1 MKINDLEFYLVEISR
16 TESRDPVRSL
26 LVRLVTDSGREG
38 WGESTLG
45 WRPGELAARR
55 AALLPVLAG
64 RSVFDISELLSLEVL
79 KDPLLRCAVEM
90 ACWDLIG
97 RVVGQPLCNLMGGR
111 YRTRVPMAVRLCQS
125 APDRVAEVGRALAEQ
140 GFYTQVVTASGRPE
154 EDLRTLRAVRAATG
168 ERADLYFD
176 GRACYE
182 MESVSDL
189 CAEMESDSPQF
200 FIDPLAAGD
209 LFSVAALGRQTSV
222 PLAMWRAIRGPSDVQ
237 AAVRC
242 GAAPMVVIDLGLV
255 GGITPARK
263 CAAVAEAG
271 GLRAVLGGQPSLGI
285 ATAAMLQLAAATP
298 ILSGYGECAFHQ
310 LRDHVLADG
319 LDFIDGMMAVPH
331 APGLG
336 VEIDRLKVERYQVA

>member
-1 MKINDLEFYLVEISR
+1 MKINDLEFYLVEIAR
-16 TESRDPVRSL
+16 TESQDPVRSL
-26 LVRLVTDSGREG
+26 LIRLATDSGREG

-79 KDPLLRCAVEM
+79 KEPLLRCAVEM

-97 RVVGQPLCNLMGGR
+97 RIVKQPLCNLMGGR
-111 YRTRVPMAVRLCQS
+111 YRERVPLAIRLCQS
-125 APDRVAEVGRALAEQ
+125 HPQRAAEIGRALAEQ
-140 GFYTQVVTASGRPE
+140 GFYTQVVTASGSAS
-154 EDLRTLRAVRAATG
+154 EDLRTFAAVRAATG
-168 ERADLYFD
+168 ERTELYFD
-176 GRACYE
+176 GRACYD
-182 MESVSDL
+182 MDAARDL

-200 FIDPLAAGD
+200 FIDPLAAGH
-209 LFSVAALGRQTSV
+209 LFAVAALGRQTSV
-222 PLAMWRAIRGPSDVQ
+222 PLAVWRAIRSPADVQ
-237 AAVRC
+237 AAIRC
-242 GAAPMVVIDLGLV
+242 SAAPLVVIDLGLV

-271 GLRAVLGGQPSLGI
+271 GLHAVLGGQPSLGI

-319 LDFIDGMMAVPH
+319 LEFTDGMMVVPH